1 MTPCP
6 QCILSQPPPA
16 GSTLTRL
23 LSVTISRR
31 LSGDGQ
37 IAALFRSGMRHL
49 VRYADEDI
57 WTFYDYGIQ
66 DIPELDEAIGEAMGE
81 DEGEDF
87 DYDGN
92 LDQ

>member
-1 MTPCP
+1 M
-6 QCILSQPPPA
+6 
-16 GSTLTRL
+16 
-23 LSVTISRR
+23 
-31 LSGDGQ
+31 
-37 IAALFRSGMRHL
+37 

-57 WTFYDYGIQ
+57 WTFYDYEIQ